1 VDARVVRR
9 TDRRL
14 SGMPS
19 ARASKCAAHGAY
31 AQRELQHRRFQM
43 LPIRSRGSA
52 LDSLLG
58 MSREM
63 DRLVGAVW
71 PEIENGTS
79 WPMPTEIIETDE
91 ELRFEVEMPGFR
103 DEDIEVTIENNVLT
117 ISGEKR
123 QEREEGREDS
133 EYRMVERRYGRF
145 QRSFT
150 VPPTV
155 RGDDTQ
161 ASYENGVLKIRLP
174 KSEEAK
180 PRRIPIGSG
189 NGSRRIETTKN

>member
-1 VDARVVRR
+1 
-9 TDRRL
+9 
-14 SGMPS
+14 
-19 ARASKCAAHGAY
+19 
-31 AQRELQHRRFQM
+31 M

-71 PEIENGTS
+71 PEIENGIS
-79 WPMPTEIIETDE
+79 WPMPTEIVETND

-103 DEDIEVTIENNVLT
+103 EEDIDVTIENNVLT
-117 ISGEKR
+117 ISGEKK
-123 QEREEGREDS
+123 QEHEEGREGS

-155 RGDDTQ
+155 RGEETQ

-180 PRRIPIGSG
+180 PRRIRVESG
-189 NGSRRIETTKN
+189 NGARRIETAS